1 MTSVGRSTRG
11 AGGSPLPGVS
21 TSQDTRWLGRG
32 QWAEVRTGHTDPH
45 IQPVPWSPSRT
56 QPVTS
61 VPLSVA
67 GAPVATAGYR
77 GQVGGHSH
85 DIRSG
90 AAAAQTGQQT
100 PKKEPTDCRRPDP
113 GSPDCPPL
121 PILGRATGGWHLAK
135 HSPHLP
141 PLVKIDV
148 SILQGKGGGVKVLT
162 LPQRAYPL
170 SPHTRVTG
178 LSDSSGPLLLP
189 LSSITPSARYLT
201 LYIEHHR

>member
-45 IQPVPWSPSRT
+45 IQPVPWSPNGT

-61 VPLSVA
+61 APLSVA
-67 GAPVATAGYR
+67 GALVATAGYR

-90 AAAAQTGQQT
+90 AAAAQKGQQT
-100 PKKEPTDCRRPDP
+100 PRKEPTDCSRPNP
-113 GSPDCPPL
+113 GSSDFALLSPSWD
-121 PILGRATGGWHLAK
+121 GATDGWHMAK

-148 SILQGKGGGVKVLT
+148 SILQGEGGGVRVPT

-170 SPHTRVTG
+170 FPHW
-178 LSDSSGPLLLP
+178 PL
-189 LSSITPSARYLT
+189 
-201 LYIEHHR
+201 